1 MQKTK
6 SNAAVRKAGGSSG
19 KTGNTGNTDK
29 TGKASKARK
38 QLTPEQRE
46 RKRLADKARRRRIK
60 QAILAEQAR
69 AKQGRSCCGKGCTCG
84 KDGRSGKAGSPV
96 TALDVAAAIGKH
108 VARQVANAMPGR
120 DVVWMSE
127 LAGVE
132 PGVARGEV
140 VFSNGARAVVTFVDA
155 NAVDPLSRFSP
166 LPPPVKQALFRVR
179 IAKEISDL
187 VDAHANCLVGDCE

>member
-6 SNAAVRKAGGSSG
+6 SKAAVRKAGGSSG
-19 KTGNTGNTDK
+19 KTGNTSNT
-29 TGKASKARK
+29 GKARK

-84 KDGRSGKAGSPV
+84 KDGRNGKPGSPV
-96 TALDVAAAIGKH
+96 TALDVAVVIGKH
-108 VARQVANAMPGR
+108 VARQVADAMPGR

-127 LAGVE
+127 LEGVE

-140 VFSNGARAVVTFVDA
+140 AFSNGARAVVTLVDA
-155 NAVDPLSRFSP
+155 SAVDPLSEYSP
-166 LPPPVKQALFRVR
+166 LPPPVKQALFRAR